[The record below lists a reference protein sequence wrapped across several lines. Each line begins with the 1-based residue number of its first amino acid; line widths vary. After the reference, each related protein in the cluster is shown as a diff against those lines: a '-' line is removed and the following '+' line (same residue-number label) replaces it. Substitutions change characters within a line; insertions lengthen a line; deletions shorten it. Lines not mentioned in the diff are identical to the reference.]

1 MKVVLHLPQQENM
14 DEFKERMHSTLARI
28 LRESLKPEELKYLIN
43 ILQENK
49 GENKWESI

>member
-14 DEFKERMHSTLARI
+14 DEFKERMHSTLAR
-28 LRESLKPEELKYLIN
+28 LLKESLKPEELKYLIN
-43 ILQENK
+43 ILNENK